1 MEVKMSFENIIGHDL
16 IKKEI
21 NNSIN
26 SGKFSHAHLIVG
38 EDGIGK
44 SLMAREIALKILGK
58 VEKRDYVDII
68 QWRIE
73 KNKQSIGVDNIRDII
88 KEVNKKPYEEDKKVI
103 IIYQGERMTIEAQN
117 AFLKT
122 IEEPPKG
129 VFIILLTSNLQFMLE
144 TIKSRCQV
152 HKLKRLNFK
161 DMERYIKR
169 EYPNLDDNEV
179 RQVIIFSD
187 GIPGRCKIFLEDES
201 FKEIRY
207 NIIKILFTLQKKE
220 KYIIKEYEKFFYK
233 FKDNWDE
240 ILSSFTAYIRDIIL
254 YKELGSSEI
263 IINIDYIKEIKELS
277 NIYSLKQLN
286 KLANI
291 IIDVRDNLDKRVN
304 SALAFDVMLLN
315 MQEV

>member
-1 MEVKMSFENIIGHDL
+1 MSFENIIGHDL

-26 SGKFSHAHLIVG
+26 SGKFSHAHLIIG

-103 IIYQGERMTIEAQN
+103 IIYEAERMTTEAQN

-129 VFIILLTSNLQFMLE
+129 VFIILLSSNLQFMLE

-201 FKEIRY
+201 FKEIRH
-207 NIIKILFTLQKKE
+207 NIIKILFMLQKKE

-254 YKELGSSEI
+254 YKELGNSEI

>member
-1 MEVKMSFENIIGHDL
+1 MSFENIIGHDL

-201 FKEIRY
+201 FKEIRH

>member
-1 MEVKMSFENIIGHDL
+1 MSFENIIGHDL

-291 IIDVRDNLDKRVN
+291 IIDVRDNLYKRVN

>member
-1 MEVKMSFENIIGHDL
+1 MSFENIIGHDL

-26 SGKFSHAHLIVG
+26 SGKFFHAHLIIG

-103 IIYQGERMTIEAQN
+103 IIYEAERMTTEAQN

-129 VFIILLTSNLQFMLE
+129 VFIILLSSNLQFMLE

-201 FKEIRY
+201 FKEIRH
-207 NIIKILFTLQKKE
+207 NIIKILFMLQKKE

-254 YKELGSSEI
+254 YKELGNSEI

>member
-16 IKKEI
+16 IKREI
-21 NNSIN
+21 NNSID
-26 SGKFSHAHLIVG
+26 SRKFSHAHLIVG

-44 SLMAREIALKILGK
+44 SLIAREIALKVLGK
-58 VEKRDYVDII
+58 IEDRDYVDII
-68 QWRIE
+68 QWRVE

-103 IIYQGERMTIEAQN
+103 IVYEAERMTIEAQN

-122 IEEPPKG
+122 IEEPPAG
-129 VFIILLTSNLQFMLE
+129 VLIILLSSNLELMLE
-144 TIKSRCQV
+144 TIKSRCQI
-152 HKLKRLNFK
+152 HKLKRLDFK
-161 DMERYIKR
+161 DMDRYIKR
-169 EYPNLDDNEV
+169 EYPNLQDDEV
-179 RQVIIFSD
+179 RQIIVFSD

-201 FKEIRY
+201 FKEIRDT
-207 NIIKILFTLQKKE
+207 IIKILFMLQRKE

-233 FKDNWDE
+233 YKNNWEE
-240 ILSSFTAYIRDIIL
+240 ILSSFTSYIRDIIL
-254 YKELGSSEI
+254 YKELGSAEI

-286 KLANI
+286 KFINI
-291 IIDVRDNLDKRVN
+291 IIGIRDNLDKRVN
-304 SALAFDVMLLN
+304 SSLAFDVMLLN

>member
-26 SGKFSHAHLIVG
+26 SGKFSHAHLIIG

-103 IIYQGERMTIEAQN
+103 IIYEAERMTTEAQN

-129 VFIILLTSNLQFMLE
+129 VFIILLSSNLQFMLE

-187 GIPGRCKIFLEDES
+187 GIPGRFKIFLEDES
-201 FKEIRY
+201 FKEIRH
-207 NIIKILFTLQKKE
+207 NIIKILFMLQKKE

-254 YKELGSSEI
+254 YKELGNSEI
-263 IINIDYIKEIKELS
+263 IINIDYI
-277 NIYSLKQLN
+277 
-286 KLANI
+286 
-291 IIDVRDNLDKRVN
+291 
-304 SALAFDVMLLN
+304 
-315 MQEV
+315 

>member
-1 MEVKMSFENIIGHDL
+1 MSFENIIGHDL

>member
-1 MEVKMSFENIIGHDL
+1 MSFENIIGHGL

-21 NNSIN
+21 NNSID
-26 SGKFSHAHLIVG
+26 SRKFSHAHLIVG

-44 SLMAREIALKILGK
+44 SLIAREIALKILGK
-58 VEKRDYVDII
+58 IEDRDYVDII
-68 QWRIE
+68 QWRVE

-103 IIYQGERMTIEAQN
+103 IVYEAERMTIEAQN

-122 IEEPPKG
+122 IEEPPEG
-129 VFIILLTSNLQFMLE
+129 VLIILLSSNLELMLE
-144 TIKSRCQV
+144 TIRSRCQI
-152 HKLKRLNFK
+152 HKLKRLDFE

-169 EYPNLDDNEV
+169 EYPNLEDNEV
-179 RQVIIFSD
+179 RQIIVFSD

-201 FKEIRY
+201 FKEIRDT
-207 NIIKILFTLQKKE
+207 IIKILFMLQKKE

-233 FKDNWDE
+233 YKNNWEE

-254 YKELGSSEI
+254 YKELGSAEI

-286 KLANI
+286 KLINI
-291 IIDVRDNLDKRVN
+291 INGIRDNLDKRVN

>member
-201 FKEIRY
+201 FKEIRH